1 MNKTLSSIV
10 AAATVGGVMAFAGPA
25 LANTNAPIAQTGGAE
40 VVIPMMGSPLTVTV
54 ALDKT
59 TGAITSVNLNP
70 AAGFTATAVSPN
82 RVRFEKGTDG
92 ATRLAI
98 KANGNQLSVSV
109 RSLKIDD
116 LLGSGTWSGDV
127 FGTGGKSTV
136 PYTIGK
142 DGSGA
147 PTVAIGT
154 PVAPAPIVAVVGAAK
169 TGDHED
175 GKSASQTVTFT
186 NNGFTVR
193 LTISVSVE
201 TDDSAGTA
209 KLRFTL
215 SGRDIQRLTLAEL
228 AAASHTWKGKLC
240 DGTAASFAYTVNA
253 DGTLTA
259 GAASP
264 TADIKSGTLD
274 GEHEDH
280 STPGI
285 NFLSATF
292 STGDSV
298 RISVSVKG
306 TDAALAT
313 KVHAAD
319 CGTPA
324 ADPTVNTPTSLKPNQ
339 DHGHGNNGEGHGNG
353 DNGKHGKND

>member
-1 MNKTLSSIV
+1 
-10 AAATVGGVMAFAGPA
+10 
-25 LANTNAPIAQTGGAE
+25 
-40 VVIPMMGSPLTVTV
+40 MMGSPLKVTV
-54 ALDKT
+54 ALDT
-59 TGAITSVNLNP
+59 TSGAITSVNLDP
-70 AAGFTATAVSPN
+70 SAGFTATAVSPS

-98 KANGNQLSVSV
+98 KAKGDQLSVSV
-109 RSLKIDD
+109 RSLKLDD
-116 LLGSGTWSGDV
+116 LLGSGTWTGDV

-186 NNGFTVR
+186 NKGFTVR

-215 SGRDIQRLTLAEL
+215 SGRDIQRLALVDLVGA
-228 AAASHTWKGKLC
+228 HTWKGKLC

-298 RISVSVKG
+298 RISLSVKG

-324 ADPTVNTPTSLKPNQ
+324 ADPTVNTPISLKPHQ
-339 DHGHGNNGEGHGNG
+339 DHGHGDGQGN
-353 DNGKHGKND
+353 NGKHGKDD

>member
-1 MNKTLSSIV
+1 
-10 AAATVGGVMAFAGPA
+10 MAFAGPA

-70 AAGFTATAVSPN
+70 AAGFTATAVSPS

-109 RSLKIDD
+109 RSLKLDD

-201 TDDSAGTA
+201 TDDTAGTA

-215 SGRDIQRLTLAEL
+215 SGRDIQRLPLVNL
-228 AAASHTWKGKLC
+228 VGGHTWKGKLC

-253 DGTLTA
+253 NGTLTA

-274 GEHEDH
+274 GEQDH

-298 RISVSVKG
+298 RISLSVKG

-324 ADPTVNTPTSLKPNQ
+324 SDPTVNTPVSLKPNQ
-339 DHGHGNNGEGHGNG
+339 DHGHGDGNG
-353 DNGKHGKND
+353 NGNGNGKDNGKHGGNND

>member
-1 MNKTLSSIV
+1 VHKALSSIV
-10 AAATVGGVMAFAGPA
+10 AAATIGGVMAFAGPA

-54 ALDKT
+54 ALDTT
-59 TGAITSVNLNP
+59 TGNITSVNLNP
-70 AAGFTATAVSPN
+70 AAGFTATAVSPS

-98 KANGNQLSVSV
+98 NAKGNQLSVSV
-109 RSLKIDD
+109 RSLKLDD
-116 LLGSGTWSGDV
+116 LLGSGTWTGDV
-127 FGTGGKSTV
+127 FGTGVKTAV

-142 DGSGA
+142 DGSGN
-147 PTVAIGT
+147 PTVAIGAVT
-154 PVAPAPIVAVVGAAK
+154 PPAPIVAVVGAAK

-186 NNGFTVR
+186 DNGFTVR

-215 SGRDIQRLTLAEL
+215 SGRDIQRLPLL
-228 AAASHTWKGKLC
+228 NLVGGHTWKGKLC

-298 RISVSVKG
+298 RISLSVKG

-324 ADPTVNTPTSLKPNQ
+324 SDPTVNTPVSLKPNQ
-339 DHGHGNNGEGHGNG
+339 GHGHGDGNG
-353 DNGKHGKND
+353 NGNGKDNGKHGGNND